1 MPVIKNTILINAPIE
16 VCFDLARN
24 VEVHTKTTGKTKE
37 KAVGGV
43 TSGFLEE
50 GDTVVWEAVHFGIKQ
65 RLAAKIT
72 EMNRPYQ
79 FTDIMVNGAFKSFTH
94 THTFAS
100 SGNETEMIDYF
111 VYRSP
116 LGLLGKAADYLF
128 LIKYMEKFLSDRAA
142 ELKKIAEAK

>member
-1 MPVIKNTILINAPIE
+1 MPVIKNTIFIKAPIK

-24 VEVHTKTTGKTKE
+24 VEVHTKTTEKTKE
-37 KAVGGV
+37 KAVGGIA
-43 TSGFLEE
+43 SGLLEK

-65 RLAAKIT
+65 RLTAKIT
-72 EMNRPYQ
+72 EMNRPYE

-94 THTFAS
+94 THTFVA

-111 VYRSP
+111 DYRSP
-116 LGLLGKAADYLF
+116 LGLLGKAADFLF
-128 LIKYMEKFLSDRAA
+128 LKKYMKIFLSDRAA